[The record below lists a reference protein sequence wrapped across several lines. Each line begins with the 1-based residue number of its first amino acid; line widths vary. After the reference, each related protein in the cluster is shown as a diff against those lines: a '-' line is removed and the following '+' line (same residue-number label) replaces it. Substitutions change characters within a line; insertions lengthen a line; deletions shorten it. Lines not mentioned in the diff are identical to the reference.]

1 MRKNITTNN
10 NMNNHTDTNN
20 NTDSL
25 APITTVNTPKEL
37 ETHINQLIAI
47 EPRFADVYAQVGV
60 PDLRRKPHGFESLLR
75 AMVGQQLSVAAA
87 ASIWQRLEVAELTC
101 PDNIKTADDDL
112 LRAQGLS
119 KQKIRYVRSLV
130 AHDIDFTKLA
140 SLPDDEVIDT
150 LTAVTGIGRWT
161 AEMYL
166 LFSLGRADVLAVD
179 DLAIKVGAMAL
190 LELQSRPT
198 PKQLYELSQPWSP
211 HRSAASLLLWAY
223 YGWLKD
229 RQGLPV

>member
-1 MRKNITTNN
+1 MPKP
-10 NMNNHTDTNN
+10 
-20 NTDSL
+20 
-25 APITTVNTPKEL
+25 APITTINTPQQLTK
-37 ETHINQLIAI
+37 HINQLVII
-47 EPRFADVYAQVGV
+47 EPRFADVYTQVGV
-60 PDLRRKPHGFESLLR
+60 PDLRRKPQGFESLLR

-87 ASIWQRLEVAELTC
+87 ASIWQRLESAQLIK
-101 PDNIKTADDDL
+101 PDHIKTADDDV
-112 LRAQGLS
+112 LRTQGLS

-130 AHDIDFTKLA
+130 EHDIDFDKLA
-140 SLPDDEVIDT
+140 DMSNDEVIDT

-190 LELQSRPT
+190 FELDSRPT

>member
-1 MRKNITTNN
+1 MPKNTLMDIADTATINTI
-10 NMNNHTDTNN
+10 HTDVQ
-20 NTDSL
+20 L
-25 APITTVNTPKEL
+25 AE
-37 ETHINQLIAI
+37 HINQLIDI
-47 EPRFADVYAQVGV
+47 EPRFADIYTQVGV
-60 PDLRRKPHGFESLLR
+60 PDLRRKPQGFESLLR

-87 ASIWQRLEVAELTC
+87 ASIWQRLEKAELIN
-101 PDNIKTADDDL
+101 PKNIKTADDEL
-112 LRAQGLS
+112 LRTQGLS
-119 KQKIRYVRSLV
+119 KQKIRYIRSLV
-130 AHDIDFTKLA
+130 EHDIDFDKLA

-190 LELQSRPT
+190 LELDSRPT
-198 PKQLYELSQPWSP
+198 PKLLYELSQPWSP

>member
-1 MRKNITTNN
+1 MTKTLPTYVADPAPSPNPTAIITI
-10 NMNNHTDTNN
+10 
-20 NTDSL
+20 DSDVEL
-25 APITTVNTPKEL
+25 AE
-37 ETHINQLIAI
+37 HIDQLISI
-47 EPRFADVYAQVGV
+47 EPRFAPIYAQVGV
-60 PDLRRKPHGFESLLR
+60 PDLRRKPQGFESLLR

-87 ASIWQRLEVAELTC
+87 SSIWKRIEGAGLTQ
-101 PDNIKTADDDL
+101 PDSIKAADDEL

-130 AHDIDFTKLA
+130 EHDIDFAALA

-166 LFSLGRADVLAVD
+166 LFSLGRSDVLAVD

-190 LELQSRPT
+190 LELETRPN

-211 HRSAASLLLWAY
+211 HRSAASLLLWAH